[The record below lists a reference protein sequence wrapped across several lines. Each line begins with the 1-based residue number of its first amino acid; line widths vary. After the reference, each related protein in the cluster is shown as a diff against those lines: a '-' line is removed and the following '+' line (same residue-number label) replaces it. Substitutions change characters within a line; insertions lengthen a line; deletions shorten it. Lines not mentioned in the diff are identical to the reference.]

1 MMTNYIHE
9 SLIAYIVIVMLKL
22 QVGMNLFRLHYYST
36 KFECIPSVAKVKESF
51 ITMIFHT

>member
-1 MMTNYIHE
+1 MTNYIHE